1 MVLDCKVALKLPLTS
16 EQLKNV
22 PLHDDFML
30 SAVEFCKEEVTSL
43 DEFCADPVFEAAKGA
58 AIPCKFQKANIV
70 IATNIT
76 ATFLSILAATI
87 CYLSFGSQCH
97 R

>member
-1 MVLDCKVALKLPLTS
+1 VLKLPLIS
-16 EQLKNV
+16 EQMKDV
-22 PLHDDFML
+22 PLHDDVML
-30 SAVEFCKEEVTSL
+30 SAVEFCKEEVTSR
-43 DEFCADPVFEAAKGA
+43 DEFCSDPVCGAAKGA

-70 IATNIT
+70 IATNIS

>member
-1 MVLDCKVALKLPLTS
+1 MLDCKVALKLPLIS
-16 EQLKNV
+16 EQMKDV
-22 PLHDDFML
+22 PLHDDVML
-30 SAVEFCKEEVTSL
+30 SAVEFCKEEVTSR
-43 DEFCADPVFEAAKGA
+43 DEFCSDPVFGSAKGA

-70 IATNIT
+70 IATNIS

>member
-1 MVLDCKVALKLPLTS
+1 MLKLPLIS
-16 EQLKNV
+16 EQMKDV
-22 PLHDDFML
+22 PLHDDVML
-30 SAVEFCKEEVTSL
+30 SAVEFCEEEVTSR
-43 DEFCADPVFEAAKGA
+43 DEFCSDPVFGSAKGA

-70 IATNIT
+70 IATNIS